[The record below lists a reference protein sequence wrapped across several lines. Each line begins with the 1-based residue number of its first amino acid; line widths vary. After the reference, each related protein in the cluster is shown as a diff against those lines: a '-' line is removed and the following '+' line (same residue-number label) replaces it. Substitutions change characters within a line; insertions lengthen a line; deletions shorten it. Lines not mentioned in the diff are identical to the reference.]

1 MKDNAMTS
9 YTNLDII
16 NKILEKHNIK
26 YVAVAGTV
34 LGLNRHGGIIPW
46 DNDIDLG
53 FIDSEWNKLLSIKE
67 ELENNEL
74 IFTPRPEHNNK
85 VIHFGVIDCLHLEY
99 NVEANSYVG
108 IAGTFCSIDE
118 YENIV
123 KQIFGY
129 SYIMA
134 PVTSVLSL
142 SRRYGSNYFSNGNV
156 NDNYH
161 FKDETVSKF
170 ILNKYDLSYQLK

>member
-1 MKDNAMTS
+1 MKDNTMTS
-9 YTNLDII
+9 YANLDIM

-53 FIDSEWNKLLSIKE
+53 FIDSEWKKLLSIKD
-67 ELENNEL
+67 ELESNGL
-74 IFTPRPEHNNK
+74 KFTPRPEHNDK
-85 VIHFGVIDCLHLEY
+85 VIHFGVIDCLQLEL
-99 NVEANSYVG
+99 NTNINSYCG
-108 IAGTFCSIDE
+108 IAGTFCSINE
-118 YENIV
+118 YENTV

-134 PVTSVLSL
+134 PATSVKSL
-142 SRRYGSNYFSNGNV
+142 SYRYGKDYFNAGNV

-161 FKDETVSKF
+161 FRDTSVSVF
-170 ILNKYDLSYQLK
+170 TLEPNDLSYQLK